1 MDIQL
6 EKREAME
13 MLKKTDDPS
22 IIMAV
27 AKLLRKNKKD
37 WWDDLTD
44 QQKEDIAQSE
54 LEFERGEFTS
64 YEDVM
69 KKYRLWILK

>member
-1 MDIQL
+1 MDIEL
-6 EKREAME
+6 EKREALD
-13 MLKKTDDPS
+13 MLKETNDPE
-22 IIMAV
+22 IILAV

-54 LEFERGEFTS
+54 LEFERGEFKNF
-64 YEDVM
+64 EEVM
-69 KKYRLWILK
+69 KKYK

>member
-6 EKREAME
+6 EKLEAIN
-13 MLKKTDDPS
+13 MLKETNDPS

-27 AKLLRKNKKD
+27 AKLLRKEKKD
-37 WWDDLTD
+37 WWDDLTEA
-44 QQKEDIAQSE
+44 QKEDIAQSE

-64 YEDVM
+64 FEDVM
-69 KKYRLWILK
+69 KKYR

>member
-1 MDIQL
+1 MDIEL
-6 EKREAME
+6 EKLKVIKILEETNDPLIIKAVKKMLTE
-13 MLKKTDDPS
+13 M
-22 IIMAV
+22 
-27 AKLLRKNKKD
+27 KKD

-44 QQKEDIAQSE
+44 EQRADVAQSE

-69 KKYRLWILK
+69 KKYR

>member
-1 MDIQL
+1 MDIEL

-69 KKYRLWILK
+69 KKYR

>member
-6 EKREAME
+6 EKLEAIN
-13 MLKKTDDPS
+13 MLKETNDPS

-27 AKLLRKNKKD
+27 AKLLRKKKKD

-44 QQKEDIAQSE
+44 AQKEDIAQSE

-64 YEDVM
+64 FEDVM
-69 KKYRLWILK
+69 KKYR

>member
-6 EKREAME
+6 EKLE
-13 MLKKTDDPS
+13 L
-22 IIMAV
+22 I
-27 AKLLRKNKKD
+27 KLLAETENPAILKSIRKIFKKEQKD

-44 QQKEDIAQSE
+44 QQKEDITQSE

-69 KKYRLWILK
+69 KKYR

>member
-13 MLKKTDDPS
+13 MLKETNVPTL
-22 IIMAV
+22 IMAI

-69 KKYRLWILK
+69 KKYR

>member
-27 AKLLRKNKKD
+27 AKLLRKNRKD

-69 KKYRLWILK
+69 KKYR

>member
-6 EKREAME
+6 EKLEAMN
-13 MLKKTDDPS
+13 MLKETNNPS

-27 AKLLRKNKKD
+27 AKLLRKEKKD
-37 WWDDLTD
+37 WWDDLTEA
-44 QQKEDIAQSE
+44 QKEDVAQSE

-64 YEDVM
+64 FEDVM
-69 KKYRLWILK
+69 KKYR

>member
-6 EKREAME
+6 EKLEAMN
-13 MLKKTDDPS
+13 MLKETNDPS

-27 AKLLRKNKKD
+27 AKLLRKEKKD
-37 WWDDLTD
+37 WWNDLTEA
-44 QQKEDIAQSE
+44 QKEDIAQSE

-64 YEDVM
+64 IDDVM
-69 KKYRLWILK
+69 KKYR

>member
-69 KKYRLWILK
+69 KKYR

>member
-6 EKREAME
+6 EKLEAMN
-13 MLKKTDDPS
+13 MLKETNDPS

-27 AKLLRKNKKD
+27 AKLLRKEKKD
-37 WWDDLTD
+37 WWNDLTEA
-44 QQKEDIAQSE
+44 QKEDVAQSE

-64 YEDVM
+64 IDDVM
-69 KKYRLWILK
+69 KKYR

>member
-1 MDIQL
+1 MDIKL
-6 EKREAME
+6 EKLEAMN
-13 MLKKTDDPS
+13 MLKATNDPS

-27 AKLLRKNKKD
+27 AKLLRKEKKD

-44 QQKEDIAQSE
+44 AQKEDIAQSE

-64 YEDVM
+64 FEDVM
-69 KKYRLWILK
+69 KKYR

>member
-6 EKREAME
+6 GKREAINMIE
-13 MLKKTDDPS
+13 ETNDPS
-22 IIMAV
+22 IIEAV
-27 AKLLRKNKKD
+27 IKLLTKKKKD

-44 QQKEDIAQSE
+44 EQKENVAQSE

-64 YEDVM
+64 FEDVM
-69 KKYRLWILK
+69 KKYR

>member
-13 MLKKTDDPS
+13 MLKETDDPS
-22 IIMAV
+22 IIKAV

-54 LEFERGEFTS
+54 LEFERGEFTDLRTS
-64 YEDVM
+64 ATA
-69 KKYRLWILK
+69 KYDL

>member
-6 EKREAME
+6 EKREAID
-13 MLKKTDDPS
+13 MLKETNDPE

-27 AKLLRKNKKD
+27 AKLLRTNKKD

-64 YEDVM
+64 FEEVM
-69 KKYRLWILK
+69 KKYK

>member
-6 EKREAME
+6 EKLEAMN
-13 MLKKTDDPS
+13 MLKETNDPS

-27 AKLLRKNKKD
+27 AKLLRKEKKD
-37 WWDDLTD
+37 WWDDLTEA
-44 QQKEDIAQSE
+44 QKEDVAQSE

-64 YEDVM
+64 FEDVM
-69 KKYRLWILK
+69 KKYR

>member
-6 EKREAME
+6 EKLEAMN
-13 MLKKTDDPS
+13 MLKETNDPS

-27 AKLLRKNKKD
+27 AKLLRKEKKD
-37 WWDDLTD
+37 WWDNLTD
-44 QQKEDIAQSE
+44 AQKEDVAQSE

-64 YEDVM
+64 FEDVM
-69 KKYRLWILK
+69 KRYK

>member
-6 EKREAME
+6 EKREAID
-13 MLKKTDDPS
+13 MLKETNDPE

-27 AKLLRKNKKD
+27 AKLLRTNKKD

-69 KKYRLWILK
+69 KKYR